1 MILNRIFTD
10 REFGPIMVRKNS
22 RSRSISIRVRASE
35 GRTGCRIS
43 VTVPYSRTLQD
54 GIDYLNTR
62 RDWVREALKKQEK
75 VNASAQ
81 IHDGFVMRTL
91 LSQIVFRP
99 SGEVSPVLPS
109 DAAPAGK
116 LSFRIRTSVIDN
128 PQDSGRLWLSLDNPT
143 HIRIVEVP
151 AGFQLPTLAQVNDGV
166 IPSCAASVVKPS
178 SVSGYSTLVGLLNPN
193 FSVVKPSSVSGEV
206 SGFFGH
212 ASDVQGQGF
221 CDKATGP
228 VSPSAHSGS
237 GFSAPNVI
245 PQKAL
250 RDVLVELL
258 REEAKILLP
267 QKLSYFSD
275 QYGFHFHKVT
285 IKHNSSN
292 WGSCS
297 RAGNIN
303 LNLNLIRL
311 PEPLCDYVLLH
322 ELCHLKEP
330 NHGPRFH
337 ALLERLCLSNIRHLI
352 DLGSPDAMKYR
363 AWIDNIDASDSSA
376 ASTSSSSFR
385 LFKPSSSRPS
395 MTPLNEVLSREISKW
410 RLL

>member
-99 SGEVSPVLPS
+99 SGEVPPVLPS
-109 DAAPAGK
+109 DAAPAGR
-116 LSFRIRTSVIDN
+116 LSFKVRTSVIDN
-128 PQDSGRLWLSLDNPT
+128 PQDSGRLWLSLDKPT
-143 HIRIVEVP
+143 HIRIIEVP
-151 AGFQLPTLAQVNDGV
+151 AGF
-166 IPSCAASVVKPS
+166 S
-178 SVSGYSTLVGLLNPN
+178 
-193 FSVVKPSSVSGEV
+193 E
-206 SGFFGH
+206 
-212 ASDVQGQGF
+212 
-221 CDKATGP
+221 
-228 VSPSAHSGS
+228 
-237 GFSAPNVI
+237 PNVVS
-245 PQKAL
+245 QKAL
-250 RDVLVELL
+250 RDVLVEVL

-330 NHGPRFH
+330 NHGPHFH

-363 AWIDNIDASDSSA
+363 AWIDNFDDSDSSA
-376 ASTSSSSFR
+376 VSTSSSFFR

>member
-1 MILNRIFTD
+1 
-10 REFGPIMVRKNS
+10 MVRKNS

-62 RDWVREALKKQEK
+62 RDWVREALRKQEK

-128 PQDSGRLWLSLDNPT
+128 LQDSGRLWLSLDNPT
-143 HIRIVEVP
+143 HIRIIEVP

-166 IPSCAASVVKPS
+166 IPSCAA
-178 SVSGYSTLVGLLNPN
+178 
-193 FSVVKPSSVSGEV
+193 SVVKPSSVSGEV

>member
-1 MILNRIFTD
+1 
-10 REFGPIMVRKNS
+10 MVRKNS

-109 DAAPAGK
+109 AASAGK

-143 HIRIVEVP
+143 HIRIIEVP
-151 AGFQLPTLAQVNDGV
+151 AGFQLPPSAQVNDGV

-178 SVSGYSTLVGLLNPN
+178 SVSGD
-193 FSVVKPSSVSGEV
+193 VSG
-206 SGFFGH
+206 SFGH
-212 ASDVQGQGF
+212 ASDVQGQAF

-258 REEAKILLP
+258 REEAKFLLP

>member
-1 MILNRIFTD
+1 
-10 REFGPIMVRKNS
+10 MVRKNS

-43 VTVPYSRTLQD
+43 VTVPCSRTLQD

-62 RDWVREALKKQEK
+62 RDWVREALRKQEK
-75 VNASAQ
+75 VNAGAQ

-99 SGEVSPVLPS
+99 SGQVPPVLTSGP
-109 DAAPAGK
+109 APAGK

-128 PQDSGRLWLSLDNPT
+128 PQDSGRLWLSLDKPT
-143 HIRIVEVP
+143 HIRIVELP
-151 AGFQLPTLAQVNDGV
+151 AGFQLPPSAQVNDGV
-166 IPSCAASVVKPS
+166 IPSCAASGVKPS
-178 SVSGYSTLVGLLNPN
+178 SVSGD
-193 FSVVKPSSVSGEV
+193 V

-221 CDKATGP
+221 CDKAPGP

-250 RDVLVELL
+250 RDVLVEVL

-363 AWIDNIDASDSSA
+363 AWIDNLDASDSSA
-376 ASTSSSSFR
+376 ASTSSSFFR

-395 MTPLNEVLSREISKW
+395 MTPLNEVLSREVSKW

>member
-1 MILNRIFTD
+1 
-10 REFGPIMVRKNS
+10 MVRKNS

-62 RDWVREALKKQEK
+62 RDWVREALRKQEK

-99 SGEVSPVLPS
+99 SGEVPPVLPS

-128 PQDSGRLWLSLDNPT
+128 PQDSGRLWLSLDKPT
-143 HIRIVEVP
+143 HIRIIEVP
-151 AGFQLPTLAQVNDGV
+151 AGF
-166 IPSCAASVVKPS
+166 SASYV
-178 SVSGYSTLVGLLNPN
+178 
-193 FSVVKPSSVSGEV
+193 
-206 SGFFGH
+206 
-212 ASDVQGQGF
+212 AS
-221 CDKATGP
+221 
-228 VSPSAHSGS
+228 
-237 GFSAPNVI
+237 
-245 PQKAL
+245 QKAL
-250 RDVLVELL
+250 RDVLVEVL

-363 AWIDNIDASDSSA
+363 AWIDNLDASDSSA
-376 ASTSSSSFR
+376 TSTSSSFFR

>member
-1 MILNRIFTD
+1 MPQSDLAMILNRIFTD

-62 RDWVREALKKQEK
+62 RDWVREALRKQEK

-81 IHDGFVMRTL
+81 IQDGFVMRTL

-109 DAAPAGK
+109 AASAGK

-151 AGFQLPTLAQVNDGV
+151 AGF
-166 IPSCAASVVKPS
+166 
-178 SVSGYSTLVGLLNPN
+178 
-193 FSVVKPSSVSGEV
+193 
-206 SGFFGH
+206 
-212 ASDVQGQGF
+212 
-221 CDKATGP
+221 
-228 VSPSAHSGS
+228 
-237 GFSAPNVI
+237 SAPNVVS
-245 PQKAL
+245 QKAL
-250 RDVLVELL
+250 RDVLVEVL

-363 AWIDNIDASDSSA
+363 AWIDNLDASDSSA
-376 ASTSSSSFR
+376 ASPSSSFFR

>member
-128 PQDSGRLWLSLDNPT
+128 PQDSGRLWLSLDKPT
-143 HIRIVEVP
+143 HIRIIEVP
-151 AGFQLPTLAQVNDGV
+151 AGF
-166 IPSCAASVVKPS
+166 S
-178 SVSGYSTLVGLLNPN
+178 
-193 FSVVKPSSVSGEV
+193 E
-206 SGFFGH
+206 
-212 ASDVQGQGF
+212 
-221 CDKATGP
+221 
-228 VSPSAHSGS
+228 
-237 GFSAPNVI
+237 PNVVS
-245 PQKAL
+245 QKAL
-250 RDVLVELL
+250 RDVLVEVL

-330 NHGPRFH
+330 NHGPHFH

-363 AWIDNIDASDSSA
+363 AWIDNLDATDSSA
-376 ASTSSSSFR
+376 ASTSSSFFR

>member
-1 MILNRIFTD
+1 
-10 REFGPIMVRKNS
+10 MVRKNS

-62 RDWVREALKKQEK
+62 RNWVREALKKQEK
-75 VNASAQ
+75 VNAGAQ

-99 SGEVSPVLPS
+99 SGQVSPVLTSGP
-109 DAAPAGK
+109 APAVK

-128 PQDSGRLWLSLDNPT
+128 PQDSGRLWLSLDKPT
-143 HIRIVEVP
+143 HIRIIEVP
-151 AGFQLPTLAQVNDGV
+151 A
-166 IPSCAASVVKPS
+166 
-178 SVSGYSTLVGLLNPN
+178 
-193 FSVVKPSSVSGEV
+193 
-206 SGFFGH
+206 
-212 ASDVQGQGF
+212 
-221 CDKATGP
+221 
-228 VSPSAHSGS
+228 
-237 GFSAPNVI
+237 GFSAPNVVS
-245 PQKAL
+245 QKAL
-250 RDVLVELL
+250 RDVLVEVL

-363 AWIDNIDASDSSA
+363 AWIDNLDASDSSA
-376 ASTSSSSFR
+376 ASTSSSFFR
-385 LFKPSSSRPS
+385 LFKPSSSSPS

>member
-1 MILNRIFTD
+1 MILNRVFTD

-62 RDWVREALKKQEK
+62 RDWVREALRKQEK

-109 DAAPAGK
+109 DAAPARR
-116 LSFRIRTSVIDN
+116 LSFKVRTSVIDN
-128 PQDSGRLWLSLDNPT
+128 PQDSGRLWLSLDKPT
-143 HIRIVEVP
+143 HIRIIEVP
-151 AGFQLPTLAQVNDGV
+151 AGV
-166 IPSCAASVVKPS
+166 
-178 SVSGYSTLVGLLNPN
+178 
-193 FSVVKPSSVSGEV
+193 
-206 SGFFGH
+206 
-212 ASDVQGQGF
+212 
-221 CDKATGP
+221 
-228 VSPSAHSGS
+228 
-237 GFSAPNVI
+237 SAPNVVS
-245 PQKAL
+245 QKAL
-250 RDVLVELL
+250 RDVLVEVL

-363 AWIDNIDASDSSA
+363 AWIDNLDASDSS
-376 ASTSSSSFR
+376 SSSSLSAAITN
-385 LFKPSSSRPS
+385 LFKSSSSRPT

>member
-1 MILNRIFTD
+1 M
-10 REFGPIMVRKNS
+10 EFGPIMVRKNS

-62 RDWVREALKKQEK
+62 RDWVREALRKQEK

-109 DAAPAGK
+109 AASARR
-116 LSFRIRTSVIDN
+116 LSFKVRTSVVDN

-143 HIRIVEVP
+143 HIRIIEVP
-151 AGFQLPTLAQVNDGV
+151 AGFQLPPLVQVNDGV
-166 IPSCAASVVKPS
+166 DPSCAASVVKPS
-178 SVSGYSTLVGLLNPN
+178 SVSG
-193 FSVVKPSSVSGEV
+193 EV
-206 SGFFGH
+206 SGSFGH
-212 ASDVQGQGF
+212 ASDGQGQGL

-250 RDVLVELL
+250 RDVLVEVL

-303 LNLNLIRL
+303 LNINLIRL

-363 AWIDNIDASDSSA
+363 AWIDNLDASDSSA
-376 ASTSSSSFR
+376 ASPSSSFFR

>member
-10 REFGPIMVRKNS
+10 MEFGPIMVRKNS
-22 RSRSISIRVRASE
+22 CSRSISIRVRASE

-62 RDWVREALKKQEK
+62 RDWVREALRKQER

-99 SGEVSPVLPS
+99 SGEVSPVLTS
-109 DAAPAGK
+109 AASAGK

-143 HIRIVEVP
+143 HIRIIEVP
-151 AGFQLPTLAQVNDGV
+151 AGFQLPPSAQVNDGV
-166 IPSCAASVVKPS
+166 IPSCAASGVKTS
-178 SVSGYSTLVGLLNPN
+178 SVSGD
-193 FSVVKPSSVSGEV
+193 V

-237 GFSAPNVI
+237 GFSAPNVVS
-245 PQKAL
+245 QKAL
-250 RDVLVELL
+250 RDVLVEVL

-363 AWIDNIDASDSSA
+363 AWIDNLDASDSSA
-376 ASTSSSSFR
+376 ASTSSSFFR

>member
-1 MILNRIFTD
+1 
-10 REFGPIMVRKNS
+10 MVRKNS

-75 VNASAQ
+75 VNAGAQ

-99 SGEVSPVLPS
+99 SSQVRPVLPS
-109 DAAPAGK
+109 APAPAGK

-128 PQDSGRLWLSLDNPT
+128 PQDSGCLWLSLDKPT
-143 HIRIVEVP
+143 HIRIIEVP
-151 AGFQLPTLAQVNDGV
+151 AGFQLPPSAQVNDGV
-166 IPSCAASVVKPS
+166 IPSCVA
-178 SVSGYSTLVGLLNPN
+178 
-193 FSVVKPSSVSGEV
+193 SVVKPSSVSGEV

-212 ASDVQGQGF
+212 ASDVQGHAF

-228 VSPSAHSGS
+228 VSPSARSGS
-237 GFSAPNVI
+237 GFSAPNVVS
-245 PQKAL
+245 QKAL
-250 RDVLVELL
+250 RDVLVEVL

-311 PEPLCDYVLLH
+311 PEPICDYVLLH

-363 AWIDNIDASDSSA
+363 AWIDNLDASDSSA
-376 ASTSSSSFR
+376 ASTSSSFFR
-385 LFKPSSSRPS
+385 LFKPSSSSRPS

>member
-75 VNASAQ
+75 VNAGAQ

-128 PQDSGRLWLSLDNPT
+128 PQDSGRLWLSLDKPT
-143 HIRIVEVP
+143 HIRIIEVP
-151 AGFQLPTLAQVNDGV
+151 AGF
-166 IPSCAASVVKPS
+166 SV
-178 SVSGYSTLVGLLNPN
+178 
-193 FSVVKPSSVSGEV
+193 
-206 SGFFGH
+206 
-212 ASDVQGQGF
+212 
-221 CDKATGP
+221 
-228 VSPSAHSGS
+228 
-237 GFSAPNVI
+237 PNVVS
-245 PQKAL
+245 QKAL
-250 RDVLVELL
+250 RDVLVEVL

-363 AWIDNIDASDSSA
+363 AWIDNLDASDSSTT
-376 ASTSSSSFR
+376 STSSSFFR

>member
-62 RDWVREALKKQEK
+62 RDWVREALRKQEK

-81 IHDGFVMRTL
+81 IHDGFVMRIL

-99 SGEVSPVLPS
+99 SGDVSPVLPS

-128 PQDSGRLWLSLDNPT
+128 LQDSGRLWLSLDNPT
-143 HIRIVEVP
+143 HIRIIEVP

-178 SVSGYSTLVGLLNPN
+178 SVSGD
-193 FSVVKPSSVSGEV
+193 VSG
-206 SGFFGH
+206 SFGH
-212 ASDVQGQGF
+212 ASDGQGQGF

-228 VSPSAHSGS
+228 VSPSVHSGS
-237 GFSAPNVI
+237 RFPVPNVVS
-245 PQKAL
+245 QKAL
-250 RDVLVELL
+250 RDVLVEVL

-363 AWIDNIDASDSSA
+363 AWIDNLDASDSSA
-376 ASTSSSSFR
+376 ASTSSSFFR

>member
-1 MILNRIFTD
+1 MPQSDFPMVLNRIFTD
-10 REFGPIMVRKNS
+10 KEFGPIMVRKNS

-62 RDWVREALKKQEK
+62 RDWVREALRKQEK
-75 VNASAQ
+75 VNAGAQ

-99 SGEVSPVLPS
+99 SGQVPPVLTS
-109 DAAPAGK
+109 GSAPAGK

-128 PQDSGRLWLSLDNPT
+128 PQDSGRLWLSLDKPT
-143 HIRIVEVP
+143 HIRIIEAP
-151 AGFQLPTLAQVNDGV
+151 AGFRLPPSAQVNANV
-166 IPSCAASVVKPS
+166 APS
-178 SVSGYSTLVGLLNPN
+178 S
-193 FSVVKPSSVSGEV
+193 
-206 SGFFGH
+206 
-212 ASDVQGQGF
+212 
-221 CDKATGP
+221 
-228 VSPSAHSGS
+228 
-237 GFSAPNVI
+237 VI
-245 PQKAL
+245 PQKPL
-250 RDVLVELL
+250 RDVLAEVL

-267 QKLSYFSD
+267 QKLSYFAG
-275 QYGFHFHKVT
+275 QYGFKFRKVT

-330 NHGPRFH
+330 NHGPHFH

-363 AWIDNIDASDSSA
+363 AWLENADAKASSSA
-376 ASTSSSSFR
+376 SLSATLTN
-385 LFKPSSSRPS
+385 LFKSPSRPS
-395 MTPLNEVLSREISKW
+395 MPPLNEVLSREVSKW

>member
-35 GRTGCRIS
+35 GRTDCRIS

-75 VNASAQ
+75 VNAGAQ

-99 SGEVSPVLPS
+99 SGEVSPVLTSVSAQP
-109 DAAPAGK
+109 GK

-128 PQDSGRLWLSLDNPT
+128 PQDSGRLWLSLDKPT

-151 AGFQLPTLAQVNDGV
+151 AGFQLPPSAQVNDGV
-166 IPSCAASVVKPS
+166 ILSCAA
-178 SVSGYSTLVGLLNPN
+178 
-193 FSVVKPSSVSGEV
+193 SVVKPSSVSGEV

-221 CDKATGP
+221 CDKATGT
-228 VSPSAHSGS
+228 VSPSVHSGS
-237 GFSAPNVI
+237 GFSEPNVVS
-245 PQKAL
+245 QKAL
-250 RDVLVELL
+250 RDVLVEVL

-275 QYGFHFHKVT
+275 QYEFHFHKVT

-363 AWIDNIDASDSSA
+363 AWIDNLDASDSSA
-376 ASTSSSSFR
+376 ASPSSSFCR

-410 RLL
+410 SLL

>member
-1 MILNRIFTD
+1 MAMILNRIFTD

-99 SGEVSPVLPS
+99 SGEVPPVLPS
-109 DAAPAGK
+109 DPAPARR
-116 LSFRIRTSVIDN
+116 LSFKVRTSVIDN
-128 PQDSGRLWLSLDNPT
+128 PQDSGRLWLSLDKPT
-143 HIRIVEVP
+143 HIRIIEVP
-151 AGFQLPTLAQVNDGV
+151 AGF
-166 IPSCAASVVKPS
+166 SASNVVS
-178 SVSGYSTLVGLLNPN
+178 
-193 FSVVKPSSVSGEV
+193 
-206 SGFFGH
+206 
-212 ASDVQGQGF
+212 
-221 CDKATGP
+221 
-228 VSPSAHSGS
+228 
-237 GFSAPNVI
+237 
-245 PQKAL
+245 QKAL
-250 RDVLVELL
+250 RDVLVEVL

-363 AWIDNIDASDSSA
+363 AWIDNLDASG
-376 ASTSSSSFR
+376 SSSSSSLSAAITN
-385 LFKPSSSRPS
+385 LFKSSSRPT

>member
-43 VTVPYSRTLQD
+43 VTIPYSRTLQD

-62 RDWVREALKKQEK
+62 RDWVREALRKQEK

-109 DAAPAGK
+109 DAAPARR
-116 LSFRIRTSVIDN
+116 LSFKVRTSVIDN
-128 PQDSGRLWLSLDNPT
+128 PQDSGRLWLSLDKPT
-143 HIRIVEVP
+143 HIRIIEVP
-151 AGFQLPTLAQVNDGV
+151 AGF
-166 IPSCAASVVKPS
+166 
-178 SVSGYSTLVGLLNPN
+178 
-193 FSVVKPSSVSGEV
+193 
-206 SGFFGH
+206 
-212 ASDVQGQGF
+212 
-221 CDKATGP
+221 
-228 VSPSAHSGS
+228 
-237 GFSAPNVI
+237 SAPNFVS
-245 PQKAL
+245 QKAL
-250 RDVLVELL
+250 RDVLVEVL

-330 NHGPRFH
+330 NHGPHFH

-363 AWIDNIDASDSSA
+363 AWIDNLDASDSS
-376 ASTSSSSFR
+376 SSSSLSAAITN
-385 LFKPSSSRPS
+385 LFKSSSSRPT

>member
-99 SGEVSPVLPS
+99 SGEVPPVLPS

-128 PQDSGRLWLSLDNPT
+128 PQDSGRLWLSLDKPT
-143 HIRIVEVP
+143 HIRIIEVP
-151 AGFQLPTLAQVNDGV
+151 A
-166 IPSCAASVVKPS
+166 
-178 SVSGYSTLVGLLNPN
+178 
-193 FSVVKPSSVSGEV
+193 
-206 SGFFGH
+206 
-212 ASDVQGQGF
+212 
-221 CDKATGP
+221 
-228 VSPSAHSGS
+228 
-237 GFSAPNVI
+237 GFSAPNVVF
-245 PQKAL
+245 QKAL
-250 RDVLVELL
+250 RDVLVEVL

-363 AWIDNIDASDSSA
+363 AWIDNLDASDSSA
-376 ASTSSSSFR
+376 ASTSPSFFR
-385 LFKPSSSRPS
+385 LFKPSSSSSS

>member
-10 REFGPIMVRKNS
+10 MEFGPIMVRKNS

-62 RDWVREALKKQEK
+62 RDWVREALRKQEK

-109 DAAPAGK
+109 DAAPARR
-116 LSFRIRTSVIDN
+116 LSFKVRTSVIDN

-151 AGFQLPTLAQVNDGV
+151 AGFQLPPLAQVNDGV

-178 SVSGYSTLVGLLNPN
+178 SVSGD
-193 FSVVKPSSVSGEV
+193 V
-206 SGFFGH
+206 SGFLGH
-212 ASDVQGQGF
+212 SSDIQGQGF
-221 CDKATGP
+221 CDKATSP

-237 GFSAPNVI
+237 GFSATNVI
-245 PQKAL
+245 SQKAL
-250 RDVLVELL
+250 RDVLVEVL

-337 ALLERLCLSNIRHLI
+337 ALLECLCLSNIRHLI

-363 AWIDNIDASDSSA
+363 AWIDNLDASDSSA
-376 ASTSSSSFR
+376 TSTSSSFFR
-385 LFKPSSSRPS
+385 LFKPSSSRPT

>member
-62 RDWVREALKKQEK
+62 RDWVREALRKQEK
-75 VNASAQ
+75 VNAGAQ

-99 SGEVSPVLPS
+99 SGQVPPVLTSGSAQP
-109 DAAPAGK
+109 GK

-143 HIRIVEVP
+143 HIRIIEAP
-151 AGFQLPTLAQVNDGV
+151 AGFLLPPSAQVN
-166 IPSCAASVVKPS
+166 ASVDPS
-178 SVSGYSTLVGLLNPN
+178 S
-193 FSVVKPSSVSGEV
+193 
-206 SGFFGH
+206 
-212 ASDVQGQGF
+212 A
-221 CDKATGP
+221 
-228 VSPSAHSGS
+228 
-237 GFSAPNVI
+237 I

-250 RDVLVELL
+250 RDVLAEVL

-267 QKLSYFSD
+267 QKLSYFAE
-275 QYGFHFHKVT
+275 QYGFKFRKVT

-330 NHGPRFH
+330 NHGPHFH

-363 AWIDNIDASDSSA
+363 AWIDNLDASDSSA
-376 ASTSSSSFR
+376 ASTSSSFFR

-410 RLL
+410 SLL

>member
-10 REFGPIMVRKNS
+10 REFGLIMVRKNS

-62 RDWVREALKKQEK
+62 RDWVREALRKQEK

-99 SGEVSPVLPS
+99 SGEVPPVLPS

-128 PQDSGRLWLSLDNPT
+128 PQDSGRLWLSLDKPT
-143 HIRIVEVP
+143 HIRIIEVP
-151 AGFQLPTLAQVNDGV
+151 A
-166 IPSCAASVVKPS
+166 
-178 SVSGYSTLVGLLNPN
+178 
-193 FSVVKPSSVSGEV
+193 
-206 SGFFGH
+206 
-212 ASDVQGQGF
+212 
-221 CDKATGP
+221 
-228 VSPSAHSGS
+228 
-237 GFSAPNVI
+237 GFSAPNVVS
-245 PQKAL
+245 QKAL
-250 RDVLVELL
+250 RDVLVEVL

-267 QKLSYFSD
+267 QKLAYFAE
-275 QYGFHFHKVT
+275 QYGFKFGKVT
-285 IKHNSSN
+285 VKHNSSN

-363 AWIDNIDASDSSA
+363 AWIDNLDASDSSA
-376 ASTSSSSFR
+376 ASTSSSFFR

>member
-1 MILNRIFTD
+1 M
-10 REFGPIMVRKNS
+10 EFGPIMVRKNS

-62 RDWVREALKKQEK
+62 RDWVREALRKQEK

-91 LSQIVFRP
+91 LSQIVFRS
-99 SGEVSPVLPS
+99 SGEVSPVLLS
-109 DAAPAGK
+109 AASAGK

-128 PQDSGRLWLSLDNPT
+128 PQDSGRLWLSLDKPT
-143 HIRIVEVP
+143 HIRIIEVP
-151 AGFQLPTLAQVNDGV
+151 AGFQLPPSAQVNDGV

-178 SVSGYSTLVGLLNPN
+178 SVSGD
-193 FSVVKPSSVSGEV
+193 VSGY
-206 SGFFGH
+206 FGH

-237 GFSAPNVI
+237 GFSAPNVVS
-245 PQKAL
+245 QKAL
-250 RDVLVELL
+250 RDVLVEVL

-275 QYGFHFHKVT
+275 QYGFYFHKVT

-363 AWIDNIDASDSSA
+363 AWIDNLDASDSSA
-376 ASTSSSSFR
+376 ASPSSSSFR
-385 LFKPSSSRPS
+385 LFKPSASRPS

>member
-1 MILNRIFTD
+1 
-10 REFGPIMVRKNS
+10 MVRKNS

-62 RDWVREALKKQEK
+62 RDWVREALRKQEK

-109 DAAPAGK
+109 DAAPARR
-116 LSFRIRTSVIDN
+116 LSFKVRTSVIDN

-143 HIRIVEVP
+143 HIRIIEVP
-151 AGFQLPTLAQVNDGV
+151 AGFRLPPSAQVN
-166 IPSCAASVVKPS
+166 ASVDPS
-178 SVSGYSTLVGLLNPN
+178 S
-193 FSVVKPSSVSGEV
+193 
-206 SGFFGH
+206 
-212 ASDVQGQGF
+212 
-221 CDKATGP
+221 
-228 VSPSAHSGS
+228 
-237 GFSAPNVI
+237 VI

-250 RDVLVELL
+250 RDVLAEVL

-267 QKLSYFSD
+267 QKLSYFAG
-275 QYGFHFHKVT
+275 QYGFKFRKVT

-330 NHGPRFH
+330 NHGPHFH

-363 AWIDNIDASDSSA
+363 AWIDNLDASDSSA
-376 ASTSSSSFR
+376 ASTSSSFFR

>member
-1 MILNRIFTD
+1 MPQSDFPMVLNRIFTD
-10 REFGPIMVRKNS
+10 KEFGPIMVRKNS

-75 VNASAQ
+75 VNAGAQ

-99 SGEVSPVLPS
+99 SGQVPPVLTS
-109 DAAPAGK
+109 GSAPAGK

-128 PQDSGRLWLSLDNPT
+128 PQDSGRLWLSLDKPT
-143 HIRIVEVP
+143 HIRIIEVP
-151 AGFQLPTLAQVNDGV
+151 A
-166 IPSCAASVVKPS
+166 
-178 SVSGYSTLVGLLNPN
+178 
-193 FSVVKPSSVSGEV
+193 
-206 SGFFGH
+206 
-212 ASDVQGQGF
+212 
-221 CDKATGP
+221 
-228 VSPSAHSGS
+228 

-245 PQKAL
+245 SQKAL
-250 RDVLVELL
+250 RDVLVEVL

-311 PEPLCDYVLLH
+311 PEPLCDYVILH

-330 NHGPRFH
+330 NHGLRFH

-363 AWIDNIDASDSSA
+363 AWIDNLDASDSSTT
-376 ASTSSSSFR
+376 STSSSFFR

>member
-1 MILNRIFTD
+1 MLLNRIFTD

-75 VNASAQ
+75 VNAGTQ

-99 SGEVSPVLPS
+99 SSQVRPVLPS
-109 DAAPAGK
+109 ATAPAGK

-128 PQDSGRLWLSLDNPT
+128 PQDSGRLWLSLDKPT
-143 HIRIVEVP
+143 HIRIIEAP
-151 AGFQLPTLAQVNDGV
+151 AGFRLPPSAQVNANVD
-166 IPSCAASVVKPS
+166 PSSASGSVDVAGISGSCNASGSVVPS
-178 SVSGYSTLVGLLNPN
+178 SGTSPVIHQ
-193 FSVVKPSSVSGEV
+193 KP
-206 SGFFGH
+206 
-212 ASDVQGQGF
+212 
-221 CDKATGP
+221 
-228 VSPSAHSGS
+228 
-237 GFSAPNVI
+237 
-245 PQKAL
+245 L
-250 RDVLVELL
+250 RDVLAEVL

-267 QKLSYFSD
+267 QKLSYFAG
-275 QYGFHFHKVT
+275 QYGFKFRKVT

-330 NHGPRFH
+330 NHGPHFH

-352 DLGSPDAMKYR
+352 DLGSPDAMKYH
-363 AWIDNIDASDSSA
+363 AWIDNLDASDSSA
-376 ASTSSSSFR
+376 ASTSSSFFR
-385 LFKPSSSRPS
+385 LFEPSSSRPS
-395 MTPLNEVLSREISKW
+395 MPPLNEVLSREVSKW

>member
-1 MILNRIFTD
+1 MPQSDLAMILNRIFTD

-62 RDWVREALKKQEK
+62 RDWVREALRKQEK
-75 VNASAQ
+75 VNANAQ

-91 LSQIVFRP
+91 LSQIVFHP

-109 DAAPAGK
+109 AASAGK

-143 HIRIVEVP
+143 HIRIIEVP

-178 SVSGYSTLVGLLNPN
+178 SVSGD
-193 FSVVKPSSVSGEV
+193 V

-212 ASDVQGQGF
+212 ASDVQGQAF

-237 GFSAPNVI
+237 GFSAPNVVS
-245 PQKAL
+245 QKAL
-250 RDVLVELL
+250 RDVLVEVL

-267 QKLSYFSD
+267 QKISYFSD

-363 AWIDNIDASDSSA
+363 AWIDNLDASDSSA

-385 LFKPSSSRPS
+385 LFKPSASRPS

>member
-1 MILNRIFTD
+1 
-10 REFGPIMVRKNS
+10 MVRKNS

-62 RDWVREALKKQEK
+62 RDRVREALRKQEK

-99 SGEVSPVLPS
+99 SGEVPPVLPS
-109 DAAPAGK
+109 DPAPARRP
-116 LSFRIRTSVIDN
+116 SFKVRTSVIDN
-128 PQDSGRLWLSLDNPT
+128 PQDSGRLWLSLDKPT
-143 HIRIVEVP
+143 HIRIIEVP
-151 AGFQLPTLAQVNDGV
+151 A
-166 IPSCAASVVKPS
+166 
-178 SVSGYSTLVGLLNPN
+178 
-193 FSVVKPSSVSGEV
+193 
-206 SGFFGH
+206 
-212 ASDVQGQGF
+212 
-221 CDKATGP
+221 
-228 VSPSAHSGS
+228 

-245 PQKAL
+245 SQKSL
-250 RDVLVELL
+250 RDVLVEVL

-363 AWIDNIDASDSSA
+363 AWIDNLDASDSSA
-376 ASTSSSSFR
+376 TSMSSSFFR
-385 LFKPSSSRPS
+385 LFKPSASRPS
-395 MTPLNEVLSREISKW
+395 MPPLNEVLSREVSKW

>member
-109 DAAPAGK
+109 DAASAGK

-128 PQDSGRLWLSLDNPT
+128 PQDSGRLWLSLDKPT
-143 HIRIVEVP
+143 HIRIIEVP
-151 AGFQLPTLAQVNDGV
+151 A
-166 IPSCAASVVKPS
+166 
-178 SVSGYSTLVGLLNPN
+178 
-193 FSVVKPSSVSGEV
+193 
-206 SGFFGH
+206 
-212 ASDVQGQGF
+212 
-221 CDKATGP
+221 
-228 VSPSAHSGS
+228 
-237 GFSAPNVI
+237 GFSAPNVVS
-245 PQKAL
+245 QKAL
-250 RDVLVELL
+250 RDVLVEVL

-285 IKHNSSN
+285 IKQNSSN

-363 AWIDNIDASDSSA
+363 AWIDNLDASDSSA
-376 ASTSSSSFR
+376 ASTSSSFFR
-385 LFKPSSSRPS
+385 LFKPSSSHPS

>member
-109 DAAPAGK
+109 AAPAGK

-128 PQDSGRLWLSLDNPT
+128 PQDSGRLWLSLDKPT
-143 HIRIVEVP
+143 HIRIIEVP
-151 AGFQLPTLAQVNDGV
+151 AGF
-166 IPSCAASVVKPS
+166 
-178 SVSGYSTLVGLLNPN
+178 
-193 FSVVKPSSVSGEV
+193 
-206 SGFFGH
+206 
-212 ASDVQGQGF
+212 
-221 CDKATGP
+221 
-228 VSPSAHSGS
+228 
-237 GFSAPNVI
+237 SAPNAAS
-245 PQKAL
+245 QKAL
-250 RDVLVELL
+250 RDVLVEVL

-352 DLGSPDAMKYR
+352 DLGSLDAMKYR
-363 AWIDNIDASDSSA
+363 AWIDNLDASDSSA
-376 ASTSSSSFR
+376 TSTSLSFFR

>member
-99 SGEVSPVLPS
+99 SGEVSPVLPLDVAS
-109 DAAPAGK
+109 ARR
-116 LSFRIRTSVIDN
+116 LSFKVRTSVIDN
-128 PQDSGRLWLSLDNPT
+128 PRDSGRLWLSLDKPT
-143 HIRIVEVP
+143 HIRIIEVP
-151 AGFQLPTLAQVNDGV
+151 A
-166 IPSCAASVVKPS
+166 
-178 SVSGYSTLVGLLNPN
+178 
-193 FSVVKPSSVSGEV
+193 
-206 SGFFGH
+206 
-212 ASDVQGQGF
+212 
-221 CDKATGP
+221 
-228 VSPSAHSGS
+228 
-237 GFSAPNVI
+237 GFSAPNVVS
-245 PQKAL
+245 QKAL
-250 RDVLVELL
+250 RDVLVEVL

-267 QKLSYFSD
+267 QKLAYFAE
-275 QYGFHFHKVT
+275 QYGFKFGKVT
-285 IKHNSSN
+285 VKHNSSN

-363 AWIDNIDASDSSA
+363 AWIDNLDASDSS
-376 ASTSSSSFR
+376 SSSSLSAAITN
-385 LFKPSSSRPS
+385 LFKSSSSRPT

-410 RLL
+410 HLL

>member
-1 MILNRIFTD
+1 MPQSDLAMILNRIFTD
-10 REFGPIMVRKNS
+10 KEFGPIMVRKNS

-62 RDWVREALKKQEK
+62 RDWVREALRKQEK
-75 VNASAQ
+75 VNAGAQ

-109 DAAPAGK
+109 AASAGK

-143 HIRIVEVP
+143 HIRIIEVP
-151 AGFQLPTLAQVNDGV
+151 AGFQLPPSAQVNDGV
-166 IPSCAASVVKPS
+166 IPSCAAS
-178 SVSGYSTLVGLLNPN
+178 G
-193 FSVVKPSSVSGEV
+193 VKPSSVSGEV

-212 ASDVQGQGF
+212 ASDVQGQAF
-221 CDKATGP
+221 CDKTTGP

-245 PQKAL
+245 SQKAL
-250 RDVLVELL
+250 RDVLVEVL

-363 AWIDNIDASDSSA
+363 AWIDNLDASDSSA
-376 ASTSSSSFR
+376 ASPSSSFFR

>member
-1 MILNRIFTD
+1 
-10 REFGPIMVRKNS
+10 MVQKNS

-62 RDWVREALKKQEK
+62 RDWVREALRKQEK

-128 PQDSGRLWLSLDNPT
+128 PQDSGRLWLSLDKPT
-143 HIRIVEVP
+143 HIRIIEVP
-151 AGFQLPTLAQVNDGV
+151 A
-166 IPSCAASVVKPS
+166 
-178 SVSGYSTLVGLLNPN
+178 
-193 FSVVKPSSVSGEV
+193 
-206 SGFFGH
+206 
-212 ASDVQGQGF
+212 
-221 CDKATGP
+221 
-228 VSPSAHSGS
+228 
-237 GFSAPNVI
+237 GFSAPNVVS
-245 PQKAL
+245 QKAL
-250 RDVLVELL
+250 RDVLVEVL

-363 AWIDNIDASDSSA
+363 AWIDNLDASDSSE
-376 ASTSSSSFR
+376 ASTSSSFFH

>member
-62 RDWVREALKKQEK
+62 RDWVREALRKQEK

-99 SGEVSPVLPS
+99 SGDVSPVLPS

-128 PQDSGRLWLSLDNPT
+128 LQDSGRLWLSLDNPT
-143 HIRIVEVP
+143 HIRIIEVP
-151 AGFQLPTLAQVNDGV
+151 AGFQLPPLAQVNDGV
-166 IPSCAASVVKPS
+166 IPSCAASKVKPS
-178 SVSGYSTLVGLLNPN
+178 SVSGD
-193 FSVVKPSSVSGEV
+193 VSG
-206 SGFFGH
+206 SFGH

-237 GFSAPNVI
+237 GFSAPNVVS
-245 PQKAL
+245 QKAL
-250 RDVLVELL
+250 RDVLVEVL

-363 AWIDNIDASDSSA
+363 AWIDNPDASDSSA
-376 ASTSSSSFR
+376 ASPSSSFFR

>member
-62 RDWVREALKKQEK
+62 RDWVREALRKQEK

-91 LSQIVFRP
+91 LSQIVFHP

-109 DAAPAGK
+109 AASAGK

-128 PQDSGRLWLSLDNPT
+128 PQDSGRLWLSLDKPT
-143 HIRIVEVP
+143 HIRIIEVP
-151 AGFQLPTLAQVNDGV
+151 AGFQLPPLAQVNDGV

-178 SVSGYSTLVGLLNPN
+178 SVSGD
-193 FSVVKPSSVSGEV
+193 V

-212 ASDVQGQGF
+212 ASDVQGQAF
-221 CDKATGP
+221 CDKTTGP
-228 VSPSAHSGS
+228 VSPSSHSGS
-237 GFSAPNVI
+237 GFPVPNVVF
-245 PQKAL
+245 QKAL
-250 RDVLVELL
+250 RDVLVEVL

-363 AWIDNIDASDSSA
+363 AWIDNLDASDSSA
-376 ASTSSSSFR
+376 TSTSSSFFR

>member
-22 RSRSISIRVRASE
+22 SSRSISIRVRASE

-62 RDWVREALKKQEK
+62 RDWVREALRKQEK

-99 SGEVSPVLPS
+99 SGEVPPVLPS

-128 PQDSGRLWLSLDNPT
+128 PQDSGRLWLSLDKPT

-151 AGFQLPTLAQVNDGV
+151 AGF
-166 IPSCAASVVKPS
+166 
-178 SVSGYSTLVGLLNPN
+178 
-193 FSVVKPSSVSGEV
+193 
-206 SGFFGH
+206 
-212 ASDVQGQGF
+212 
-221 CDKATGP
+221 
-228 VSPSAHSGS
+228 
-237 GFSAPNVI
+237 SAPNVVS
-245 PQKAL
+245 QKAL
-250 RDVLVELL
+250 RDVLVEVL

-363 AWIDNIDASDSSA
+363 AWIDNLDASDSSA
-376 ASTSSSSFR
+376 ASPSSSFFR

>member
-1 MILNRIFTD
+1 MPQSDLAMILNRIFTD

-99 SGEVSPVLPS
+99 SGEIPPVLPLDVAS
-109 DAAPAGK
+109 ARR
-116 LSFRIRTSVIDN
+116 LSFKVRTSVIDN
-128 PQDSGRLWLSLDNPT
+128 PQDSGRLWLSLDKPT
-143 HIRIVEVP
+143 HIRIIEVP
-151 AGFQLPTLAQVNDGV
+151 AGF
-166 IPSCAASVVKPS
+166 S
-178 SVSGYSTLVGLLNPN
+178 
-193 FSVVKPSSVSGEV
+193 E
-206 SGFFGH
+206 
-212 ASDVQGQGF
+212 
-221 CDKATGP
+221 
-228 VSPSAHSGS
+228 
-237 GFSAPNVI
+237 PNVVS
-245 PQKAL
+245 QKAL
-250 RDVLVELL
+250 RDVLVEVL

-363 AWIDNIDASDSSA
+363 AWIDNLDASDSSA
-376 ASTSSSSFR
+376 TSTSSSFFR

>member
-1 MILNRIFTD
+1 
-10 REFGPIMVRKNS
+10 MVRKNS

-75 VNASAQ
+75 VNAGAQ

-109 DAAPAGK
+109 AASAGK

-128 PQDSGRLWLSLDNPT
+128 PQDSGRLWLSLDKPT
-143 HIRIVEVP
+143 HIRIIEAP
-151 AGFQLPTLAQVNDGV
+151 AGFQLPPSAQVNDGV

-178 SVSGYSTLVGLLNPN
+178 SVSGEG
-193 FSVVKPSSVSGEV
+193 

-245 PQKAL
+245 SQKAL
-250 RDVLVELL
+250 RDVLVEVL

-363 AWIDNIDASDSSA
+363 AWIDNLDASDSSA
-376 ASTSSSSFR
+376 ASTSSSFFR
-385 LFKPSSSRPS
+385 LFKPSSSSPS

>member
-1 MILNRIFTD
+1 MPQSDLAMILNRIFTD

-62 RDWVREALKKQEK
+62 RDWVREALRKQEK

-99 SGEVSPVLPS
+99 SGKVPPVLPS

-128 PQDSGRLWLSLDNPT
+128 PQDSGRLWLSLDKPT
-143 HIRIVEVP
+143 HIRIIEVP
-151 AGFQLPTLAQVNDGV
+151 A
-166 IPSCAASVVKPS
+166 
-178 SVSGYSTLVGLLNPN
+178 
-193 FSVVKPSSVSGEV
+193 
-206 SGFFGH
+206 
-212 ASDVQGQGF
+212 
-221 CDKATGP
+221 
-228 VSPSAHSGS
+228 
-237 GFSAPNVI
+237 GFSAPNVVS
-245 PQKAL
+245 QKAL
-250 RDVLVELL
+250 RDVLVEVL

-363 AWIDNIDASDSSA
+363 AWIDNLDASDSS
-376 ASTSSSSFR
+376 SSSSLSAAITN
-385 LFKPSSSRPS
+385 LFKSSSSRPT

>member
-35 GRTGCRIS
+35 GRTCCRIS

-62 RDWVREALKKQEK
+62 RDWVREALRKQEK
-75 VNASAQ
+75 VNAGAQ

-99 SGEVSPVLPS
+99 SGQVPPVLTSGSAQP
-109 DAAPAGK
+109 GK

-143 HIRIVEVP
+143 HIRIIEAP
-151 AGFQLPTLAQVNDGV
+151 AGFLLPSLAKVN
-166 IPSCAASVVKPS
+166 ASVDPS
-178 SVSGYSTLVGLLNPN
+178 S
-193 FSVVKPSSVSGEV
+193 
-206 SGFFGH
+206 
-212 ASDVQGQGF
+212 A
-221 CDKATGP
+221 
-228 VSPSAHSGS
+228 
-237 GFSAPNVI
+237 I

-250 RDVLVELL
+250 RDVLAEVL

-267 QKLSYFSD
+267 QKLSYFAG
-275 QYGFHFHKVT
+275 QYGFKFRKVT

-330 NHGPRFH
+330 NHGPHFH

-363 AWIDNIDASDSSA
+363 AWIDNLDASGSSA
-376 ASTSSSSFR
+376 TSISSSFFR
-385 LFKPSSSRPS
+385 LFKPSSSRPA
-395 MTPLNEVLSREISKW
+395 MTPLNEVFSREISKW